1 MNQTLKNIAR
11 KVRAMT
17 MDVAYLYG
25 VGSLL
30 AGTVARAHPFEVES
44 GRINTTLPPQTFGG
58 VVLASGANNDL
69 KGVAPGDTGITRI
82 YGVAVLPYPT
92 SQVSGGMASSFGVAT
107 PPTSGVMDVLRAGV
121 IAVRVAGTVKK
132 DDPAFVWVAASS
144 GNHVQGTF
152 ENSASAGNTAAI
164 TNARF
169 AGPADANGIAELHVW
184 KN

>member
-1 MNQTLKNIAR
+1 MQKTLKTIGQ
-11 KVRAMT
+11 KIRAMT

-30 AGTVARAHPFEVES
+30 AGTVARAHPFEVEA
-44 GRINTTLPPQTFGG
+44 GRINVALPPQSYGCA
-58 VVLASGANNDL
+58 VLASGANNDL
-69 KGVAPGDTGITRI
+69 KGVTTTDTGVTRL
-82 YGVAVLPYPT
+82 YGVSVLPYPT
-92 SQVSGGMASSFGVAT
+92 SQVTGGMGSGFGVAT
-107 PPTSGVMDVLRAGV
+107 PPATGVMDVLRSGV

-132 DDPAFVWVAASS
+132 DDPAFVWVAAST